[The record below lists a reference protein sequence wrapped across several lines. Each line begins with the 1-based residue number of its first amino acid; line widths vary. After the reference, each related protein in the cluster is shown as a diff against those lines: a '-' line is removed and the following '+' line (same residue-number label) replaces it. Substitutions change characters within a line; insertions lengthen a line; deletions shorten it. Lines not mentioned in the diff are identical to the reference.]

1 MAHIT
6 RKKLSEVMGVTLL
19 TLRNWETSG
28 KLNPIKSDYAGVMY
42 KGSEVEKLIT
52 DKFEKLRNDLDQLN
66 NDFETKKEFLEKEL
80 ERLQKQCVIKKI
92 NL

>member
-19 TLRNWETSG
+19 TLRNWETTG
-28 KLNPIKSDYAGVMY
+28 KLNPIKRDDDGEMY
-42 KGSEVEKLIT
+42 KGAEVEKLIT